1 MYFNNF
7 KLAVAGAMI
16 YFFASITLS
25 ALDNYEKKGKIDF
38 ADAISR
44 WHTKYGL
51 VLFFIVAYIGAG
63 IDYGR
68 RGIDD
73 LRAIHIMFIV
83 GWPVFL
89 IAILMLFPN
98 KNKEDN

>member
-1 MYFNNF
+1 MDFNNF
-7 KLAVAGAMI
+7 YMAIAGAAI
-16 YFFASITLS
+16 YFFVSILYS

-38 ADAISR
+38 ADTISR

-98 KNKEDN
+98 QKK

>member
-1 MYFNNF
+1 MDYNNF
-7 KLAVAGAMI
+7 KMAIAGAMI
-16 YFFASITLS
+16 YFFVSIIYS
-25 ALDNYEKKGKIDF
+25 AADNYEKKDKIDF
-38 ADAISR
+38 ADVISR
-44 WHTKYGL
+44 WHLKYGL

-98 KNKEDN
+98 QKK

>member
-1 MYFNNF
+1 MDFNNF
-7 KLAVAGAMI
+7 YMAIAGAAI
-16 YFFASITLS
+16 YFFVSILYS

-38 ADAISR
+38 ADTISR

-68 RGIDD
+68 RGIED
-73 LRAIHIMFIV
+73 LRAIHIMFII

-98 KNKEDN
+98 QKK

>member
-1 MYFNNF
+1 M
-7 KLAVAGAMI
+7 AIAGAAI
-16 YFFASITLS
+16 YFFVSILYS

-38 ADAISR
+38 ADTISR

-68 RGIDD
+68 RGIED

-98 KNKEDN
+98 QKK

>member
-1 MYFNNF
+1 MDFNNF
-7 KLAVAGAMI
+7 YMAIAGAAI
-16 YFFASITLS
+16 YFFVSILYS

-38 ADAISR
+38 ADTISR

-68 RGIDD
+68 RGIED

-98 KNKEDN
+98 QKK

>member
-1 MYFNNF
+1 MDFNNF
-7 KLAVAGAMI
+7 KMAIAGATI
-16 YFFASITLS
+16 YFFVSILYS

-68 RGIDD
+68 RGIED

-89 IAILMLFPN
+89 ISILMLFPN
-98 KNKEDN
+98 QKK

>member
-1 MYFNNF
+1 MDFNNF
-7 KLAVAGAMI
+7 KMAIAGATI
-16 YFFASITLS
+16 YFFVSILYS

-38 ADAISR
+38 ADTISR

-51 VLFFIVAYIGAG
+51 VLFFIVAYIGFG
-63 IDYGR
+63 IDMDK
-68 RGIDD
+68 RGVDD
-73 LRAIHIMFIV
+73 YLPVSRVMFIV

-98 KNKEDN
+98 QKK

>member
-1 MYFNNF
+1 MDFDYFISGMF
-7 KLAVAGAMI
+7 IGCVALLAGL
-16 YFFASITLS
+16 FF
-25 ALDNYEKKGKIDF
+25 GKIYLVKCSLVFSF
-38 ADAISR
+38 A
-44 WHTKYGL
+44 L
-51 VLFFIVAYIGAG
+51 AYIGAG

-98 KNKEDN
+98 QKK